1 MRTTFLYIILALA
14 LLTGAV
20 TAGCKKFT
28 EGLNTS
34 PNRPTSAPYPLVLN
48 GAQVSGI
55 LIYEGNLAR
64 VAGIFS
70 RSFTGADRQYV
81 DINRYNSS
89 AADYNDTWDNLYSIV
104 IGQLKVVEAGSQ
116 AVNDKT
122 TIGITQVMLAQA
134 FGLAAD
140 LWGDVPF
147 SEAGDAVKYPTPKF
161 DSQADVY
168 KGVQALLDSA
178 ITNLQAHVG
187 TGPAEKDIYF
197 QGDRGKWI
205 AVAYTLKAR
214 FYLHIKDYANAIAS
228 AQNGIADATNNMMD
242 PHGTSITADL
252 NIYYDFMVNQRGG
265 YMNAQGA
272 FAPSLL
278 DPSSTTYRGNAKT
291 DETARFQ
298 YLYQEGLMTSDLDPN
313 VLSNFDGWGNPQ
325 NQDGFFA
332 GDTWFPLVTFEEN
345 QLILAEALIKNNSPD
360 DAAALQALN
369 KHRQYMAAGGYI
381 NTGYLPDGHKYDDYV
396 LADFSSGGMA
406 NPASSGL
413 TQEQALLKEIL
424 QEKYVT
430 LVGQIEQFNDVRRTK
445 NLLGIPP
452 TKGAKLP
459 QRFLYPQDEINTNPN
474 TPKLAAGDLFKET
487 TANTS
492 AY

>member
-1 MRTTFLYIILALA
+1 MRTNFLYIILALA
-14 LLTGAV
+14 VLTGAA
-20 TAGCKKFT
+20 TTGCKKLT
-28 EGLNTS
+28 EGLNTN
-34 PNRPTSAPYPLVLN
+34 PNKPTSAPYQLVLN
-48 GAQVSGI
+48 GAQVSAI
-55 LIYEGNLAR
+55 LVYEGNLAR

-70 RSFTGADRQYV
+70 RSFTGVDRQYV
-81 DINRYNSS
+81 DINRYNST
-89 AADYNDTWDNLYSIV
+89 AGDYNDTWDNLYSIV
-104 IGQLKVVEAGSQ
+104 IGQLKIVDEAST
-116 AVNDKT
+116 AVNDKST
-122 TIGITQVMLAQA
+122 VGISQVMLAQA

-147 SEAGDAVKYPTPKF
+147 SQAGDAARYPTPKF
-161 DSQADVY
+161 DTQADVY

-178 ITNLQAHVG
+178 IANLQAHVG
-187 TGPAEKDIYF
+187 NGPADKDIYF
-197 QGDRGKWI
+197 QGDRDKWI

-214 FYLHIKDYANAIAS
+214 YFLHAKDYVNAIAN
-228 AQNGIADATNNMMD
+228 AQNGIADASNNMMD

-252 NIYYDFMVNQRGG
+252 NIFYDFLYNQRVG

-272 FAPSLL
+272 YAPSLL
-278 DPSSTTYRGNAKT
+278 DPTSATYRGNAKT
-291 DETARFQ
+291 DETARYE
-298 YLYQEGLMTSDLDPN
+298 YLYQLGLITTDLDPN

-332 GDTWFPLVTFEEN
+332 GDTWFPLVTFQEN
-345 QLILAEALIKNNSPD
+345 QLILAEALIKNSSPD
-360 DAAALQALN
+360 DASALQALN
-369 KHRQYMAAGGYI
+369 KHRQYMAIGGYI

-396 LADFSSGGMA
+396 LADFSPGGMV

-424 QEKYVT
+424 EEKYIT
-430 LVGQIEQFNDVRRTK
+430 LVGQIEQFSDVRRTK

-452 TKGAKLP
+452 TTGTKLP

-474 TPKLAAGDLFKET
+474 TPQLAAGDLFKET
-487 TANTS
+487 TANSS